1 MGAESNPGPDRVEEL
16 LRVNAELA
24 DEVRSLTAGR
34 RQQPR
39 SGAVP
44 AARAVARLH
53 AERDQLAERLEQTEA
68 RLAALQADRDGLER
82 QNRELAAAVARLSA
96 GLPGVLR
103 RIRGRLL
110 NG

>member
-1 MGAESNPGPDRVEEL
+1 MGPERGAGTERVEEL

-24 DEVRSLTAGR
+24 EEIRSLTAGR
-34 RQQPR
+34 RDAPR
-39 SGAVP
+39 VGQMP
-44 AARAVARLH
+44 AARSVARLH
-53 AERDQLAERLEQTEA
+53 AERDQLAERLERTEA
-68 RLAALQADRDGLER
+68 ELVALQADRDGLER
-82 QNRELAAAVARLSA
+82 QNQELAAAVARLSA

>member
-1 MGAESNPGPDRVEEL
+1 MGGKDGVEEL

-24 DEVRSLTAGR
+24 EELRSLSAGR
-34 RQQPR
+34 RPQPR

-44 AARAVARLH
+44 AARAVARLE
-53 AERDQLAERLEQTEA
+53 AERDDLAARLGETEA

-110 NG
+110 NR